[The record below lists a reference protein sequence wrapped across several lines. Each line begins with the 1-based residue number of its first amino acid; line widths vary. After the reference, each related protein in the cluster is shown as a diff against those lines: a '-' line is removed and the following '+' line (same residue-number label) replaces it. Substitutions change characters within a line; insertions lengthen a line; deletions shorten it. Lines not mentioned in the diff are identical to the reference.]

1 MTRGRMFFDHG
12 HPFRHLCAFL
22 LGLLMLLPAGAQAKE
37 ALIWLKTEWPPVFT
51 ARSDGFGD
59 QALAWLMDRLPDYEH
74 SVQNLPLARLLKT
87 LESQDATICASGLA
101 RNPAREQQ
109 YLISRDFMHMP
120 ALALVVRADA
130 VDAFARYRRADGGVE
145 MRRLLAQSDLKGA
158 VNDNRSY
165 GAILDAMLQGTSLV
179 RLSKTSNMVS
189 MLAARRFDWALL
201 YPFEATRQARQEAP
215 APEIAGLPI
224 AEIPGLIEGGITCN
238 RTAGGR
244 QVIAKIDRLIA
255 ANPSWPWMAP
265 MLDWL
270 DPETRRRLVAR

>member
-1 MTRGRMFFDHG
+1 
-12 HPFRHLCAFL
+12 
-22 LGLLMLLPAGAQAKE
+22 MLLPAGAQAKE

>member
-1 MTRGRMFFDHG
+1 MTRGRMFFDCKY
-12 HPFRHLCAFL
+12 PFRRLYAFL
-22 LGLLMLLPAGAQAKE
+22 LGLLVLLPVGAQAKE
-37 ALIWLKTEWPPVFT
+37 TLIWLKTEWPPVFT
-51 ARSDGFGD
+51 ARGDGFGD
-59 QALAWLMDRLPDYEH
+59 QALSWLMDRLPDYEH

-87 LESQDATICASGLA
+87 LENQEATVCASGLA

-145 MRRLLAQSDLKGA
+145 MRRLLTQDDLKGA
-158 VNDNRSY
+158 INDNRSY
-165 GAILDAMLQGTSLV
+165 GTSLDAMLQGAPLV

-189 MLAARRFDWALL
+189 MLAARRFDWVLL
-201 YPFEATRQARQEAP
+201 YPFEATRQSRQETP
-215 APEIAGLPI
+215 APEIVGLPI

-238 RTAGGR
+238 RTTGGR
-244 QVIAKIDRLIA
+244 QVIAEIDRLIA

-270 DPETRRRLVAR
+270 DPETRRRLVTR

>member
-1 MTRGRMFFDHG
+1 M
-12 HPFRHLCAFL
+12 
-22 LGLLMLLPAGAQAKE
+22 LGLLALLPVSAQAKD
-37 ALIWLKTEWPPVFT
+37 ALIWLKTEWPPVFA
-51 ARSDGFGD
+51 ARGDGFGD
-59 QALAWLMDRLPDYEH
+59 QALTWLIDRLPDYEH
-74 SVQNLPLARLLKT
+74 SVQSLPLARLLKT
-87 LESQDATICASGLA
+87 LDNRDATICASGLA
-101 RNPAREQQ
+101 RNPTREQR

-145 MRRLLAQSDLKGA
+145 MRQLLAQDGLKGGI
-158 VNDNRSY
+158 NDNRSY
-165 GAILDAMLQGTSLV
+165 GATLDAMLQGAPLV

-189 MLAARRFDWALL
+189 MLAARRLDWVLL
-201 YPFEATRQARQEAP
+201 YPFEATRQSRQETP

-238 RTAGGR
+238 RTAGGQR
-244 QVIAKIDRLIA
+244 VIAEIDRLIM